1 MNVPDKIVIECP
13 QCSNRYEIEVAAI
26 SEEGTNLKCASCEH
40 EWAVKKVVEQATP
53 TNTETEKKPKTE
65 ENTKPKTPSIPF
77 QRKKPDESKLKKP
90 EFKSVSPSGCTVFFV
105 LIPILSFLFGAFV
118 VASRQDII
126 RVVPAVNSIYEAWGI
141 KTPQSH
147 LKVLSSEA
155 KLETIG
161 EDTVLKITGEISNM
175 GSEQVNTLPIR
186 VDLLDKSD
194 RKLME
199 KFATISSP
207 EFSAG
212 SILQYEVEFKDPPS
226 NWHSHEVTIVGVS
239 RSQ

>member
-13 QCSNRYEIEVAAI
+13 QCSNQYEIEVAAI
-26 SEEGTNLKCASCEH
+26 SEDGTNLKCASCEH
-40 EWAVKKVVEQATP
+40 EWAVKKVVEQAP
-53 TNTETEKKPKTE
+53 QADKETVEKPKPE
-65 ENTKPKTPSIPF
+65 RYTKPKTPRNPF
-77 QRKKPDESKLKKP
+77 QREKQAESNPKKS
-90 EFKSVSPSGCTVFFV
+90 EFKSVSLSGCTIYVAI
-105 LIPILSFLFGAFV
+105 IPLLSFLFGAFV

-126 RVVPAVNSIYEAWGI
+126 RVVPAINSIYEAWGI

-155 KLETIG
+155 KLEKNG
-161 EDTVLKITGEISNM
+161 EDTVLKITGEISNT

-186 VDLLDKSD
+186 IDLLDKSN

-199 KFATISSP
+199 KFATLSSP
-207 EFSAG
+207 DLNAG
-212 SILQYEVEFKDPPS
+212 SILRYEVEFEDPPS
-226 NWHSHEVTIVGVS
+226 DWHSHEVTIVGVS

>member
-90 EFKSVSPSGCTVFFV
+90 EFKSVSLSGCTVFFV
-105 LIPILSFLFGAFV
+105 LIPILSFLFGTT
-118 VASRQDII
+118 
-126 RVVPAVNSIYEAWGI
+126 NSC
-141 KTPQSH
+141 
-147 LKVLSSEA
+147 
-155 KLETIG
+155 G
-161 EDTVLKITGEISNM
+161 EWW
-175 GSEQVNTLPIR
+175 
-186 VDLLDKSD
+186 
-194 RKLME
+194 
-199 KFATISSP
+199 
-207 EFSAG
+207 
-212 SILQYEVEFKDPPS
+212 SILYM
-226 NWHSHEVTIVGVS
+226 GVS
-239 RSQ
+239 ENSGFSPQIIHFDRVFHYKPSILGYPYFWKHLYVYIYTYQHTFQSGCLP